1 MEEAMS
7 VSHILKHKGRDV
19 ITASPNETVQSV
31 AETLGKKRI
40 GAVVISSGNGK
51 IDGIVSERDIVRAV
65 GEHGAGALAKP
76 VSSIMTANVKHCS
89 DDDSETELMALM
101 TQHRIRHLPVV
112 AGGKLSGMISIGDVV
127 KFRIEQIERDAE
139 DMKAYISGAA

>member
-1 MEEAMS
+1 MS

-19 ITASPNETVQSV
+19 ITAKPSDTVKQV
-31 AETLGKKRI
+31 AEMLGSKRI
-40 GAVVISSGNGK
+40 GAVIVSTGDGK

-65 GEHGAGALAKP
+65 GLEGAAALAKP
-76 VSSIMTANVKHCS
+76 VSSVMTGDVRSCS

-101 TQHRIRHLPVV
+101 TKHRIRHLPVV
-112 AGGKLSGMISIGDVV
+112 TAGKLSGMISIGDVV

-139 DMKAYISGAA
+139 DMKAYISGAT